1 MNFRYIRLEKW
12 YTYIIQFLYTLD
24 ISNKIKIFLIYQL
37 IHPKLLFYILN
48 KKKCK
53 GTSVRWIFNKK

>member
-37 IHPKLLFYILN
+37 IHPKLFYILN